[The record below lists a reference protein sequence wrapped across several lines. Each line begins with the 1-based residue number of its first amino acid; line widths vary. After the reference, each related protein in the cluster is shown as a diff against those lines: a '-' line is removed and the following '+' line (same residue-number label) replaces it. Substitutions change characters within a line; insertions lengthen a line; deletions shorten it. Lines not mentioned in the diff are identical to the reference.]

1 MIINNSNEADE
12 KRLLDLG
19 LLPRNKEIAKDIDLL
34 ITPKVIT
41 ASALFTTRNQK
52 QPREYA
58 RRKEIVV
65 APGIGS
71 LKYTGEE
78 LRYPDL
84 EVWQMLIELAR
95 SNEIHKNSYILM
107 TNLRQILKSLG
118 RDTGGKAYETFRD
131 CLERLKATSLSFES
145 ISGMNIK
152 SFSLLQK
159 YEIKEKNSL
168 TISLDPEIYKLFQSS
183 DLVLLSANDLR
194 SMPDLTK
201 KIYGII
207 KSDLKSYLT
216 VEQYMDLTGNDYKR
230 VTQFKVKLISA
241 LKQLLVGGHISNWRI
256 EKIDKEYIV
265 FVNELGTIPNPK

>member
-1 MIINNSNEADE
+1 MLKNKSNEADE
-12 KRLLDLG
+12 KNSMDLG
-19 LLPRNKEIAKDIDLL
+19 QSLVSNTGVARDIDLL

-78 LRYPDL
+78 LRYSDL

-95 SNEIHKNSYILM
+95 ANEIHKNSYILK

-159 YEIKEKNSL
+159 YEIKEKNTL

-183 DLVLLSANDLR
+183 DLVLWKCN
-194 SMPDLTK
+194 TQ
-201 KIYGII
+201 
-207 KSDLKSYLT
+207 SDKYYL
-216 VEQYMDLTGNDYKR
+216 
-230 VTQFKVKLISA
+230 A
-241 LKQLLVGGHISNWRI
+241 
-256 EKIDKEYIV
+256 
-265 FVNELGTIPNPK
+265 